1 MDSKR
6 TTEVADVAERE
17 AAPVRTPATAYPF
30 LTRREIAARIDADP
44 AFAAKCAL
52 VLESRTQQ
60 RAAGAAPV
68 GKPWGWMSSER
79 VTAGR
84 LVVKLR
90 GGSLTDGDRDM
101 LVGFVRRYSRQLAD
115 HSRDLAIK
123 ENPDLSAVAAKFGA
137 LPADSAPP
145 ILVQTQPEPKE
156 TAEQYPTD
164 DGRHPDEVECAR
176 DDDELP
182 PRIVAHIKLA
192 PGERTEEIAKAL
204 DVTTAML
211 APALRMLVQ
220 GRQIKKQGV
229 GRGTRYFTR

>member
-1 MDSKR
+1 MNPERITDVTEEPKR
-6 TTEVADVAERE
+6 AGEPA
-17 AAPVRTPATAYPF
+17 RTPAVAYPF
-30 LTRREIAARIDADP
+30 LTRREIAARIDADS
-44 AFAAKCAL
+44 AFAAECAL

-79 VTAGR
+79 VIAGR

-90 GGSLTDGDRDM
+90 GGSLTEDDRGK

-115 HSRDLAIK
+115 HSRGLALR
-123 ENPDLSAVAAKFGA
+123 ENPELSAVAAKFGA
-137 LPADSAPP
+137 LPADSGPP

-156 TAEQYPTD
+156 TAEQCHAD
-164 DGRHPDEVECAR
+164 DERQPDQVECAR
-176 DDDELP
+176 DDELP

-192 PGERTEEIAKAL
+192 PGQRTEEIAKSL